1 MGVCS
6 ELLHSTMR
14 ALSFAG
20 WKAAEVRRA
29 NELRSDRIYPL
40 ANKKLSV
47 HTPQ

>member
-6 ELLHSTMR
+6 ERLHNK

-20 WKAAEVRRA
+20 WKAAEVRRT

-40 ANKKLSV
+40 PNKKLSV
-47 HTPQ
+47 PTPQ